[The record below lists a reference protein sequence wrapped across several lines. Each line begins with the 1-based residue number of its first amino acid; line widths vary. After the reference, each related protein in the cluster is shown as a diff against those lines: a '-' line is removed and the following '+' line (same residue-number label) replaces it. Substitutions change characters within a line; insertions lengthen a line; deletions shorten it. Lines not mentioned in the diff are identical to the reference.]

1 MRNYRSRHIE
11 AGFQIQFDFAIPLLF
26 GQAVEISEKFFRAYL
41 DHAGVVYQNVDLAKM
56 LGNFADQ
63 ICGGC
68 EVPQIAD
75 GSEDAVRSK
84 FRRTIMNAVC
94 G

>member
-1 MRNYRSRHIE
+1 
-11 AGFQIQFDFAIPLLF
+11 
-26 GQAVEISEKFFRAYL
+26 
-41 DHAGVVYQNVDLAKM
+41 M